1 MFEEEPKEDFDDLIE
16 AVTEAIKDSERVR
29 EILYRMYQEKAIS
42 PKTLL
47 ALFLKMQVCFSEE
60 KVLGEENAEIGN
72 YVDNIEVSRCEK
84 NIDSKFSSS
93 KEEAFEE
100 YCQKRFDEEKW
111 LKELGIRFNN

>member
-42 PKTLL
+42 PRTLL

-60 KVLGEENAEIGN
+60 KASDEENAGINN
-72 YVDNIEVSRCEK
+72 YIENLEVSRCEK
-84 NIDSKFSSS
+84 NLDSKPSSS
-93 KEEAFEE
+93 KEKAFEE
-100 YCQKRFDEEKW
+100 YYQERFDEEKW
-111 LKELGIRFNN
+111 LKELGIRFN